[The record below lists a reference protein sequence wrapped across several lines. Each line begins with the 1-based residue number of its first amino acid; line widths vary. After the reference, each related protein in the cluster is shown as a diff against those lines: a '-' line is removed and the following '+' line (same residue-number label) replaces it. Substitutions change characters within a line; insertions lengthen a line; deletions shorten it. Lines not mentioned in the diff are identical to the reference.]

1 MLAPIRQGN
10 DRGVRLCVECTLFV
24 SNSAV
29 LTVRHRILSQS
40 LRHDGDT
47 RHRSSDI
54 TQTLPCC
61 SYEPA
66 ALHPASRRFVC
77 LGVRAVG
84 CCLHFLALNFLRI
97 WQTTRSTVTF
107 SPGRRPDGTTDR
119 IHFRCHKRCP
129 RPSQRRTAGVRNY
142 TVTSRKVK
150 GSIILA
156 RRLQLFP
163 QSFSVHRI

>member
-66 ALHPASRRFVC
+66 ALHPASKRFVC
-77 LGVRAVG
+77 LRRTRCRLLSPLSLTKLPENMADNS
-84 CCLHFLALNFLRI
+84 LNCDFQSRK
-97 WQTTRSTVTF
+97 T
-107 SPGRRPDGTTDR
+107 PGTTDW